1 MQNVNHKSFILH
13 CVYLNKQTKK
23 NEQTKQNC
31 SPAEFGR
38 ILGGPGT

>member
-1 MQNVNHKSFILH
+1 MTLNRLH
-13 CVYLNKQTKK
+13 EIGTFCIKEIDNRLKRS
-23 NEQTKQNC
+23 

>member
-1 MQNVNHKSFILH
+1 MITNWSVRLEKHQKIEIL
-13 CVYLNKQTKK
+13 LI
-23 NEQTKQNC
+23 

>member
-1 MQNVNHKSFILH
+1 M
-13 CVYLNKQTKK
+13 CVCTISSGSRSLTKFK
-23 NEQTKQNC
+23 VDEDFSQIKIIDI